1 VYKLIAIDMDGTLL
15 TSDKNITPRTKQAIA
30 AAKAKGVTVVLASGR
45 PLNGMKDAL
54 VELSLTEQDDFV
66 IHFNGTYVE
75 KVATGEKLHEQPLT
89 GKDAKRIARLA
100 NELGLHCHAFSTQI
114 GLITTEANPYTD
126 HEAEINKLDF
136 TVYNFE
142 RLEDDHEIIKA
153 MIVGEPS
160 KLTEGIAKID
170 ASYHDDYT
178 IVQSAPFFLEFL
190 NPLSNKG
197 EGVKVVADHLGIPYE
212 QTMCFGDAE
221 NDHHM
226 IKFAGKGVA
235 MANAMEATKAIA
247 DYITDSNDDDGVA
260 KAIEKFVL

>member
-1 VYKLIAIDMDGTLL
+1 MYKLIAIDMDGTLL
-15 TSDKNITPRTKQAIA
+15 TSEKTISQRTKEAIA

-54 VELSLTEQDDFV
+54 AELELMQQDDFV

-75 KVATGEKLHEQPLT
+75 KVASGERLHEQTLT
-89 GKDAKRIARLA
+89 GKDAKEVARLA
-100 NELGLHCHAFSTQI
+100 QKLGLDCHAFSTEI
-114 GLITTEANPYTD
+114 GLITPRANTYTD
-126 HEAEINKLDF
+126 HEAEINKLDINI
-136 TVYNFE
+136 YDFE
-142 RLEDDHEIIKA
+142 KLEDDHQIIKA

-160 KLTEGIAKID
+160 KLTEQIANID
-170 ASYHDDYT
+170 VDYHNRYT
-178 IVQSAPFFLEFL
+178 VVQSAPFFLEFL

-197 EGVKVVADHLGIPYE
+197 EGVKVIADHLGIPYE

-235 MANAMEATKAIA
+235 MANAMEETKAIA
-247 DYITDSNDDDGVA
+247 DYITDSNNEDGVA